1 MVTIILCFSYILTY
15 RKVQIVYFFQK
26 SCFAKRTCALDV
38 IRRCQNFGEAVG
50 LQNFW
55 QMFKKYCQMTDNFQM
70 SLIFPKLVFFSSY
83 YRICSHKSI
92 RYKIYL
98 GALRIFL
105 SNILSKRRGGKAQK
119 IQCTKDGEV
128 EQKKLYVHIF
138 YYISAIFQKEQR
150 LKTKTKEGAF
160 GFFKTYIHYFNWGVN
175 FVGADGWECTLWNVT
190 FNANF
195 GFEVVLY
202 YFFVENGY
210 IFMVSL

>member
-1 MVTIILCFSYILTY
+1 MLKLWGSSRTLKFLVNVQKILLNDGQFLNVINFPEISIFFIILPNMFSQIYQIQNIFRRSKNFSLQY
-15 RKVQIVYFFQK
+15 FEQEGRRK
-26 SCFAKRTCALDV
+26 
-38 IRRCQNFGEAVG
+38 
-50 LQNFW
+50 
-55 QMFKKYCQMTDNFQM
+55 
-70 SLIFPKLVFFSSY
+70 SL
-83 YRICSHKSI
+83 
-92 RYKIYL
+92 
-98 GALRIFL
+98 
-105 SNILSKRRGGKAQK
+105 K